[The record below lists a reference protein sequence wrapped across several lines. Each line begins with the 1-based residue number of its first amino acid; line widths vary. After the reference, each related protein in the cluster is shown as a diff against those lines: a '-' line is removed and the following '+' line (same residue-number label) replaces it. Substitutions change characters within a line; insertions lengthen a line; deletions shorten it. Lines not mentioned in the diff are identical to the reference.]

1 MGVFSY
7 TFVYKGEIV
16 KKGEKP
22 VKYFTKVESSLEEH
36 TLYCDGYAV
45 LDTMY
50 PMISDDDLKRGYVD
64 LKKIL
69 NLIKDSPELRKE
81 WGSIENKSD
90 IYICE
95 CIWFSMD
102 LAKDKMP
109 LSIQCILPCK
119 DAKDIEDEDYYI
131 NLHKRNLALAK

>member
-16 KKGEKP
+16 KKGETP
-22 VKYFTKVESSLEEH
+22 VKYFTKVESSLEGH

-50 PMISDDDLKRGYVD
+50 PMISDDDLKQGYVD

-69 NLIKDSPELRKE
+69 NLIEDSPELRKE
-81 WGSIENKSD
+81 WGS
-90 IYICE
+90 YVL
-95 CIWFSMD
+95 F
-102 LAKDKMP
+102 L
-109 LSIQCILPCK
+109 ILP
-119 DAKDIEDEDYYI
+119 YNVNNSYQ
-131 NLHKRNLALAK
+131 LLTLF